1 MEYPSEQTATMN
13 IVNIK
18 QKLPETEKVTVNLG
32 LVDLAQMDLLIEEG
46 FYTNRTDFVR
56 TAIRNQLERHGEDIR
71 QTVVRKR
78 FVVGLQ
84 RYTKAELERSVAAGE
99 RLEIH
104 VLGLASIDDDVAPE
118 LANAAIASLW
128 VLGAFVASNAVKA
141 VLADRIHI

>member
-1 MEYPSEQTATMN
+1 MKLVES
-13 IVNIK
+13 K
-18 QKLPETEKVTVNLG
+18 QRLPETEKVTINLG

-56 TAIRNQLERHGEDIR
+56 SAIRKQLERHGEDIR

-118 LANAAIASLW
+118 LATTAIASIW
-128 VLGAFVASNAVKA
+128 VLGAFVASSAVKA
-141 VLADRIHI
+141 ALADRIHI

>member
-1 MEYPSEQTATMN
+1 MKLVEN
-13 IVNIK
+13 R
-18 QKLPETEKVTVNLG
+18 QKLPETDKVTINLG
-32 LVDLAQMDLLIEEG
+32 LVDLAQMDLLVEEG

-56 TAIRNQLERHGEDIR
+56 TAIRKQLERHGEDIR

-104 VLGLASIDDDVAPE
+104 VLGLASIDDDVPVE
-118 LANAAIASLW
+118 LATSSIASIW
-128 VLGAFVASNAVKA
+128 VLGAFVASSAVKA
-141 VLADRIHI
+141 ALADRIHI

>member
-1 MEYPSEQTATMN
+1 MN

-78 FVVGLQ
+78 FVMGLQ

-104 VLGLASIDDDVAPE
+104 VLGLASIDDDVTPE
-118 LANAAIASLW
+118 LATAAIASLW

-141 VLADRIHI
+141 ALADRIHI

>member
-1 MEYPSEQTATMN
+1 MN

-84 RYTKAELERSVAAGE
+84 RYTKAELERSIAAGE

>member
-1 MEYPSEQTATMN
+1 MN

-18 QKLPETEKVTVNLG
+18 QKLPDTEKVTVNLG

-78 FVVGLQ
+78 FVMGMQ

-104 VLGLASIDDDVAPE
+104 VLGLASIDDDVTPE
-118 LANAAIASLW
+118 LATAAIASLW

-141 VLADRIHI
+141 ALADRIHI

>member
-1 MEYPSEQTATMN
+1 MN

-56 TAIRNQLERHGEDIR
+56 TAIRKQLERHGEDIR

-104 VLGLASIDDDVAPE
+104 VLGLASIDDDVTPE
-118 LANAAIASLW
+118 LATAAIASIW
-128 VLGAFVASNAVKA
+128 VLGAFVASIAVKA
-141 VLADRIHI
+141 ALADRIHI

>member
-1 MEYPSEQTATMN
+1 MN

-56 TAIRNQLERHGEDIR
+56 TAIRKQLERHGEDIR

-118 LANAAIASLW
+118 LATAAIASIW

-141 VLADRIHI
+141 ALADRIHI

>member
-1 MEYPSEQTATMN
+1 MHKPSAMN

-18 QKLPETEKVTVNLG
+18 QKLPETEKVTINLG

-118 LANAAIASLW
+118 LATAAIASIW

-141 VLADRIHI
+141 ALADRIHI

>member
-1 MEYPSEQTATMN
+1 MN

-18 QKLPETEKVTVNLG
+18 QKLPDTEKVTVNLG

-56 TAIRNQLERHGEDIR
+56 TAIRKQLERHGEDIR

-78 FVVGLQ
+78 FVMGMQ

-104 VLGLASIDDDVAPE
+104 VLGLASIDDDVTPE
-118 LANAAIASLW
+118 LATAAIASLW

-141 VLADRIHI
+141 ALADRIHIK

>member
-1 MEYPSEQTATMN
+1 MN
-13 IVNIK
+13 VVNIK

-104 VLGLASIDDDVAPE
+104 VLGLASIDDDVTPE
-118 LANAAIASLW
+118 LATAAIASIW

-141 VLADRIHI
+141 ALADRIHI

>member
-1 MEYPSEQTATMN
+1 MN

-18 QKLPETEKVTVNLG
+18 QKLPDTEKVTVNLG

-56 TAIRNQLERHGEDIR
+56 TAIRKQLERHGEDIR

-78 FVVGLQ
+78 FVMGMQ

-104 VLGLASIDDDVAPE
+104 VLGLASIDDDVTPE
-118 LANAAIASLW
+118 LATAAIASLW
-128 VLGAFVASNAVKA
+128 VLGSFVASNAVKA
-141 VLADRIHI
+141 ALADRIHIK